1 MLNRVKIKLQGDYRM
16 NYLET
21 SKNELNAE
29 LAKMQAEYK
38 KYQDMGLNLDMSRGK
53 PGSSQLDLSEGM
65 LTVLTSK
72 EDCKAV
78 NGLDCRNYGVLDG
91 VPEMKEIFAKVLG
104 VDTSEIMVG
113 GNSSLNMMF
122 DTISTMMTANV
133 NGGTPWSKLDKIKW
147 LCPVPGYDRHFTITE
162 YFGFEMITVPMT
174 PQGPDMDI
182 IEKLVS
188 EDSSIK
194 GIWCVPK
201 YSNPQGVT
209 YSDET
214 VTRFAKL
221 KPAADDFRIMWDNAY
236 VIHDIAEQ
244 GDTLLNLM
252 DECKKYGNED
262 LPIMFTST
270 SKITFPGAGIACMAT
285 SEKNMKFFRK
295 KYAVQTIGYDKLNML
310 RHVKFFGNYD
320 GLMEHM
326 QKHRAILEPRFNA
339 VIKKL
344 EDNLSGYGIA
354 QWLKP
359 NGGYFISVDV
369 YEGCAKRTVQLC
381 KEAGVI
387 LTGAGATFPY
397 GNDPQ
402 DSNIR
407 LAPTLPPVE
416 ELELAMD
423 LFCVCAKL
431 AALEKLTK

>member
-1 MLNRVKIKLQGDYRM
+1 M

-72 EDCKAV
+72 EDCKSV

-104 VDTSEIMVG
+104 VDTSELMVG

-133 NGGTPWSKLDKIKW
+133 NGGTPWCKLDKIKW

-285 SEKNMKFFRK
+285 SEKNMKFFKK

-326 QKHRAILEPRFNA
+326 QKHRAVLEPRFNA

-354 QWLKP
+354 QWLNPK
-359 NGGYFISVDV
+359 GGYFISVDV

>member
-1 MLNRVKIKLQGDYRM
+1 M
-16 NYLET
+16 NYLAT

-65 LTVLTSK
+65 LTVLSSK

-78 NGLDCRNYGVLDG
+78 DGLDCRNYGVLDG

-133 NGGTPWSKLDKIKW
+133 NGGTPWCKLDKIKW

-182 IEKLVS
+182 VEKLVS

-270 SKITFPGAGIACMAT
+270 SKITFPGAGVACMAT
-285 SEKNMKFFRK
+285 SEKNMKFFKK

-310 RHVKFFGNYD
+310 RHIKFFGNYD

-326 QKHRAILEPRFNA
+326 QKHRAVLEPRFNA

-381 KEAGVI
+381 KEAGVV

>member
-1 MLNRVKIKLQGDYRM
+1 M

-21 SKNELNAE
+21 SKNELNIE
-29 LAKMQAEYK
+29 LERMQAEYK
-38 KYQDMGLNLDMSRGK
+38 KYQDMDLNLDMSRGK

-65 LTVLTSK
+65 LTVLSTK

-78 NGLDCRNYGVLDG
+78 SGLDCRNYGILDG

-104 VDTSEIMVG
+104 VDTSEVMIG

-133 NGGTPWSKLDKIKW
+133 NGGTPWCKLDKIKW
-147 LCPVPGYDRHFTITE
+147 LCPVPGYDRHFSITE

-174 PQGPDMDI
+174 SQGPDMDI

-236 VIHDIAEQ
+236 VIHDIAEK

-270 SKITFPGAGIACMAT
+270 SKITFPGAGVACMAT
-285 SEKNMKFFRK
+285 SDKNMKFFKK
-295 KYAVQTIGYDKLNML
+295 KYAIQTIGYDKLNML

-344 EDNLSGYGIA
+344 EENLGGYGIA
-354 QWLKP
+354 KWLNP

-381 KEAGVI
+381 KEAGVV

-397 GNDPQ
+397 GKDPK

>member
-1 MLNRVKIKLQGDYRM
+1 M

-21 SKNELNAE
+21 SKNELNIE
-29 LAKMQAEYK
+29 LERMQAEYK
-38 KYQDMGLNLDMSRGK
+38 KYQDMDLNLDMSRGK

-65 LTVLTSK
+65 LTVLSTK
-72 EDCKAV
+72 EDCRAAS
-78 NGLDCRNYGVLDG
+78 GLDCRNYGILDG
-91 VPEMKEIFAKVLG
+91 VPEMKEIFSKVLG

-122 DTISTMMTANV
+122 DTISTMMTDNV
-133 NGGTPWSKLDKIKW
+133 NGGTPWCKLDKIKW
-147 LCPVPGYDRHFTITE
+147 LCPVPGYDRHFSITE

-182 IEKLVS
+182 VEKLVS

-221 KPAADDFRIMWDNAY
+221 KPAANDFRIMWDNAY
-236 VIHDIAEQ
+236 VIHDIAEK

-270 SKITFPGAGIACMAT
+270 SKITFPGAGVACMAT
-285 SEKNMKFFRK
+285 SEKNMKFLKK
-295 KYAVQTIGYDKLNML
+295 KYAIQTIGYDKLNML
-310 RHVKFFGNYD
+310 RHIKFFGNYD

-339 VIKKL
+339 VINKL
-344 EDNLSGYGIA
+344 EENLGGYGIA
-354 QWLKP
+354 NWLNP

-381 KEAGVI
+381 KEAGVV

-397 GNDPQ
+397 GKDPK

-423 LFCVCAKL
+423 LFCVCVKI
-431 AALEKLTK
+431 AALEKLTKQ

>member
-1 MLNRVKIKLQGDYRM
+1 M

-65 LTVLTSK
+65 LTVLSSK

-104 VDTSEIMVG
+104 VDTSELMVG

-244 GDTLLNLM
+244 GDTLLNIM

-285 SEKNMKFFRK
+285 SEKNMKFFKK

-326 QKHRAILEPRFNA
+326 QKHRAVLEPRFNA

-354 QWLKP
+354 QWLNPK
-359 NGGYFISVDV
+359 GGYFISVDV

-387 LTGAGATFPY
+387 LTDAGATFPY

>member
-1 MLNRVKIKLQGDYRM
+1 MSKEELLSQFEQVKADYEKYKNM
-16 NYLET
+16 NL
-21 SKNELNAE
+21 K
-29 LAKMQAEYK
+29 
-38 KYQDMGLNLDMSRGK
+38 LDMSRGK
-53 PGSSQLDLSEGM
+53 PGSSQLDLSEGL
-65 LTVLTSK
+65 LTTVVK
-72 EDCKAV
+72 REDCKSV
-78 NGLDCRNYGVLDG
+78 CGLDCGNYGVLDG
-91 VPEMKEIFAKVLG
+91 IPEMKDIFAKVLG
-104 VDTSEIMVG
+104 VSTDEIMVG

-122 DTISTMMTANV
+122 DTVAAMMTKSI
-133 NGGTPWSKLDKIKW
+133 NGGTPWAMQDKRKW
-147 LCPVPGYDRHFTITE
+147 LCPVPGYDRHFGITE

-174 PQGPDMDI
+174 LQGPDMDV

-188 EDSSIK
+188 EDASIK

-201 YSNPQGVT
+201 YSNPQGIT

-221 KPAADDFRIMWDNAY
+221 NPAADDFRIMWDNAY
-236 VIHDIAEQ
+236 VIHDIAEK

-270 SKITFPGAGIACMAT
+270 SKITFPGAGVACMAT
-285 SEKNMKFFRK
+285 SLNNMKFFK
-295 KYAVQTIGYDKLNML
+295 EKYAVQTIGYDKLNML
-310 RHVKFFGNYD
+310 RHIKFFGNYE
-320 GLMEHM
+320 GLMAHM
-326 QKHRAILEPRFNA
+326 QKHRAVLEPRFEA
-339 VIKKL
+339 VINKL
-344 EDNLSGYGIA
+344 ENELGGFNIA
-354 QWLKP
+354 KWIKP

-369 YEGCAKRTVQLC
+369 LEGCAKRVVELC
-381 KEAGVI
+381 KEAGVV

-416 ELELAMD
+416 ELEIAMS
-423 LFCVCAKL
+423 LFCICTKL

>member
-1 MLNRVKIKLQGDYRM
+1 M
-16 NYLET
+16 NYLSA
-21 SKNELNAE
+21 SKTELKAE
-29 LAKMQAEYK
+29 LEKMQAEYK
-38 KYQDMGLNLDMSRGK
+38 KYQEMNLSLDMSRGK

-65 LTVLTSK
+65 LTVLSTK
-72 EDCKAV
+72 EDCKAA

-104 VDTSEIMVG
+104 VETSEIMVG

-122 DTISTMMTANV
+122 DTIATMMTANV
-133 NGGTPWSKLDKIKW
+133 NGGTPWAKQDNLKW
-147 LCPVPGYDRHFTITE
+147 LCPVPGYDRHFGITE

-174 PQGPDMDI
+174 PQGPDMDV

-236 VIHDIAEQ
+236 VIHDIAEK

-285 SEKNMKFFRK
+285 SEKNMKFFKK
-295 KYAVQTIGYDKLNML
+295 KYTAQTIGYDKLNML
-310 RHVKFFGNYD
+310 RHVKFFGSYE

-326 QKHRAILEPRFNA
+326 QLHRAVLEPRFNA
-339 VIKKL
+339 VIEKL
-344 EDNLSGYGIA
+344 EANLGGYGVA
-354 QWLKP
+354 EWLNPK
-359 NGGYFISVDV
+359 GGYFVSVDV

-381 KEAGVI
+381 KEAGVV

-397 GNDPQ
+397 GNDPK

-423 LFCVCAKL
+423 LFCVCTKL
-431 AALEKLTK
+431 AALEKLAD

>member
-1 MLNRVKIKLQGDYRM
+1 M
-16 NYLET
+16 NYLEL

-29 LAKMQAEYK
+29 IEKMQAEYK

-65 LTVLTSK
+65 LTVLSTK
-72 EDCKAV
+72 DDCKAV
-78 NGLDCRNYGVLDG
+78 SGLDCRNYGVLDG

-104 VDTSEIMVG
+104 VGTNEIMVG

-133 NGGTPWSKLDKIKW
+133 NGGTPWCKLDKIKW
-147 LCPVPGYDRHFTITE
+147 LCPVPGYDRHFSITE

-174 PQGPDMDI
+174 PQGPDMDLV
-182 IEKLVS
+182 EKLVS

-236 VIHDIAEQ
+236 VIHDIAEK

-270 SKITFPGAGIACMAT
+270 SKITFPGAGVACMAT
-285 SEKNMKFFRK
+285 SEKNMSFFKK
-295 KYAVQTIGYDKLNML
+295 KYNVQTIGYDKLNML

-326 QKHRAILEPRFNA
+326 QKHRAVLEPRFNA

-344 EDNLSGYGIA
+344 EDNLRGYGVA
-354 QWLKP
+354 QWLNP
-359 NGGYFISVDV
+359 NGGYFVSVDV

-381 KEAGVI
+381 KEAGVV

-397 GNDPQ
+397 GNDPK

>member
-1 MLNRVKIKLQGDYRM
+1 MM
-16 NYLET
+16 NYLEM
-21 SKNELNAE
+21 SKDELKAQLVE
-29 LAKMQAEYK
+29 LQSEYK
-38 KYQDMGLNLDMSRGK
+38 KYQDMNLKLDMSRGK
-53 PGSSQLDLSEGM
+53 PGSEQLDLSEG
-65 LTVLTSK
+65 LLNTVLTND
-72 EDCKAV
+72 DCKAL

-91 VPEMKEIFAKVLG
+91 IPEIKKIFAKILNV
-104 VDTSEIMVG
+104 TESEIMVG

-122 DTISTMMTANV
+122 DTIATMMTANV
-133 NGGTPWSKLDKIKW
+133 NGGTPWAKLDKVKW
-147 LCPVPGYDRHFTITE
+147 LCPAPGYDRHFSITE
-162 YFGFEMITVPMT
+162 YFGIEMITVPMT

-182 IEKLVS
+182 VEKLVS

-236 VIHDIAEQ
+236 VIHDIAEN
-244 GDTLLNLM
+244 GDKLLSLM

-270 SKITFPGAGIACMAT
+270 SKITFPGAGVACMAA
-285 SEKNMKFFRK
+285 SEKNMEFFKK
-295 KYAVQTIGYDKLNML
+295 KYTVQTIGYDKINML
-310 RHVKFFGNYD
+310 RHVKFFGDYD
-320 GLMEHM
+320 GLMAHM
-326 QKHRAILEPRFNA
+326 QKHRALLEPRFEA
-339 VIKKL
+339 VVNKL
-344 EDNLSGYGIA
+344 ENKLGGFGIA
-354 QWLKP
+354 EWIKP
-359 NGGYFISVDV
+359 NGGYFVSVDV
-369 YEGCAKRTVQLC
+369 LEGCAKRVVQLC
-381 KEAGVI
+381 KEAGVV

-397 GNDPQ
+397 GNDPK

-423 LFCVCAKL
+423 LFCICTKL

>member
-1 MLNRVKIKLQGDYRM
+1 M
-16 NYLET
+16 NYLEI
-21 SKNELNAE
+21 SKNELTAE

-65 LTVLTSK
+65 LTVLSSK

-91 VPEMKEIFAKVLG
+91 VPEMKEMFAKVLG

-133 NGGTPWSKLDKIKW
+133 NGGTPWAKLDKIKW

-236 VIHDIAEQ
+236 VIHDIAPQ
-244 GDTLLNLM
+244 GDTLLNLL

-285 SEKNMKFFRK
+285 SEKNMAFFKK

-310 RHVKFFGNYD
+310 RHIKFFGNYD

-326 QKHRAILEPRFNA
+326 QKHRAVLEPRFNA

-354 QWLKP
+354 QWLNPK
-359 NGGYFISVDV
+359 GGYFISVDV

-397 GNDPQ
+397 GNDPK

>member
-1 MLNRVKIKLQGDYRM
+1 M
-16 NYLET
+16 NYLSA
-21 SKNELNAE
+21 SKNELKTE
-29 LAKMQAEYK
+29 LEKMQAEYK
-38 KYQDMGLNLDMSRGK
+38 KYQEMNLNLDMSRGK
-53 PGSSQLDLSEGM
+53 PGSSQLDLSEAM
-65 LTVLTSK
+65 LTVLSTK

-104 VDTSEIMVG
+104 VDTNEIMVG

-122 DTISTMMTANV
+122 DTIATMMTANV
-133 NGGTPWSKLDKIKW
+133 NGGTPWAKQDNLKW
-147 LCPVPGYDRHFTITE
+147 LCPVPGYDRHFGITE

-174 PQGPDMDI
+174 PQGPDMDVV
-182 IEKLVS
+182 EKLVS

-236 VIHDIAEQ
+236 VIHDIAEK

-285 SEKNMKFFRK
+285 SEKNMNFFKK
-295 KYAVQTIGYDKLNML
+295 KYTAQTIGYDKLNML
-310 RHVKFFGNYD
+310 RHVKFFGSYE

-326 QKHRAILEPRFNA
+326 QLHRAVLEPRFNA
-339 VIKKL
+339 VIEKL
-344 EDNLSGYGIA
+344 EANLGGYGVA
-354 QWLKP
+354 EWLNPK
-359 NGGYFISVDV
+359 GGYFVSVDV

-381 KEAGVI
+381 KEAGVV

-397 GNDPQ
+397 GNDPK

-423 LFCVCAKL
+423 LFCVCTKL
-431 AALEKLTK
+431 AALEKLAN